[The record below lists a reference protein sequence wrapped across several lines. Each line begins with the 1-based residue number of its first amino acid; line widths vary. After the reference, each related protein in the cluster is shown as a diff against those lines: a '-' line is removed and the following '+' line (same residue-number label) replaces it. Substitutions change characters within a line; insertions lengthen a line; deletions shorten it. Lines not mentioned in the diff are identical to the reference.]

1 MLPKLQPLRRRLPLL
16 FATVLAV
23 AVGGACT
30 VAYVELR
37 NQLLAAARERASSA
51 AQRLS
56 LALDESGAAL
66 RRDADR
72 VAADPAARG
81 ALAQPF
87 TPASVAALRDL
98 FEREHARSRLVV
110 GLTLLGRDGR
120 AVLSVDSAH
129 GVTTTWLAAGG
140 PELAVAGT
148 SPRRKVGPIQ
158 VVDGV
163 AQYDVTVSVAGRLAG
178 DTAGYLVISRR
189 MASAGNEVLS
199 RLIGP
204 RTTMLVG
211 NLDGSAWTDLVHPRV
226 NRADSARIARN
237 DPHMIRASSALTFMP
252 WQVVVDTPVADA
264 LAPARR
270 FIVSMLFA
278 GLLLII
284 VGVAAAWRI
293 TREVT
298 GPLAEIGAAAAQ
310 FAAGDHARRA
320 RVARSDEMGQ
330 MAGAFNAMAERVAAA
345 SREAQLRA
353 AELEAA
359 NRALLES
366 ENRYRHIATNVP
378 GAVYQFIYR
387 TDGSK
392 GFTVV
397 SEGVRELFGVEPA
410 DALRDPMAVFGLV
423 HPDDRESFYG
433 SGAAAVATL
442 TPWHWEGRAILADGE
457 EKWIQA
463 GARQE
468 RQPDG
473 SILCDGLLMDIT
485 ERRVLEDQLRQAQK
499 MEAVGQLAGGIAHDF
514 NNILT
519 AITGFSELL
528 LADTPPDDDRR
539 DSIKEIRTGADRAA
553 ALTRQLLAFSRRQM
567 LQPRL
572 LDLNQTVR
580 DVEAMLRR
588 LIVEDIT
595 LVLALDPRIGWVR
608 ADPGQLEQV
617 LVNLVVN
624 ARDAMPR
631 GGSLTIETSNVELAV
646 AERSAERR
654 VTIPPGSYVRI
665 AVSDTGI
672 GIDERTR
679 TRIFEPF
686 FTTKEPGKGTGLGLS
701 TVYGIVKQSGGYIW
715 VYSEPDAGTTFKIY
729 LPRVAAEAGER
740 PERAAPS
747 GGDAGVAAASETILL
762 VEDDAAVRGVSRRI
776 LMQHGYTVLEA
787 SNGAE
792 ALRLCAETARPIDLI
807 VSDMVM
813 PEMNGPELAR
823 QIRERHPG
831 TALLFMSGYTRDAA
845 LRQSF
850 LEPGTAFIEK
860 PFTPLALARRVREVL
875 DARAG
880 LPQPALGARA

>member
-1 MLPKLQPLRRRLPLL
+1 M
-16 FATVLAV
+16 LAV

-37 NQLLAAARERASSA
+37 NQLLAAARARASSA

-56 LALDESGAAL
+56 LALDESGGAL
-66 RRDADR
+66 RRDAER
-72 VAADPAARG
+72 VAADTSVRAAVAR
-81 ALAQPF
+81 PF
-87 TPASVAALRDL
+87 TPASVAGFRDL
-98 FEREHARSRLVV
+98 FAREHSRSRLVV
-110 GLTLLGRDGR
+110 GLTLLAADGR
-120 AVLSVDSAH
+120 TLLGADSAH

-140 PELAVAGT
+140 GELAGAAPAPAPARG
-148 SPRRKVGPIQ
+148 VGPIQ
-158 VVDGV
+158 VVEGV
-163 AQYDVTVSVAGRLAG
+163 AQYSVTVPVGDRLPR
-178 DTAGYLVISRR
+178 DTAGYLVITRR
-189 MASAGNEVLS
+189 MASASNEVLS

-204 RTTMLVG
+204 QTTMLVG
-211 NLDGSAWTDLVHPRV
+211 NLDGSAWTDLVHPLV
-226 NRADSARIARN
+226 NREDSARVAKA
-237 DPHMIRASSALTFMP
+237 DPGIIRASSALTFMP
-252 WQVVVDTPVADA
+252 WQVVVDTPVTDA

-270 FIVSMLFA
+270 FIVSMLLA
-278 GLLLII
+278 GLLLVL
-284 VGVAAAWRI
+284 VGVAAAWRV

-298 GPLAEIGAAAAQ
+298 DPLAEIGEAAAQ

-320 RVARSDEMGQ
+320 RVERGDELGQ
-330 MAGAFNAMAERVAAA
+330 MAGAFNAMAERVAGA

-359 NRALLES
+359 NRALVES
-366 ENRYRHIATNVP
+366 EMRYRHIATNVP

-387 TDGSK
+387 PDGTK

-410 DALRDPMAVFGLV
+410 DALRDFMAVFGLV
-423 HPDDRESFYG
+423 HPDDRESFYA
-433 SGAAAVATL
+433 SGGAAVATL
-442 TPWHWEGRAILADGE
+442 TPWHWEGRAILPDGE

-519 AITGFSELL
+519 VITGFSELL
-528 LADTPPDDDRR
+528 LADTPPDDERR
-539 DSIKEIRTGADRAA
+539 SSISEIRHGANRAA

-580 DVEAMLRR
+580 GVEAMLRR

-595 LVLALDPRIGWVR
+595 LILALDPRIGWVR

-631 GGSLTIETSNVELAV
+631 GGSLTIETSNVDLAV

-665 AVSDTGI
+665 AVSDTGV
-672 GIDERTR
+672 GIDELTR

-740 PERAAPS
+740 PERAIVS
-747 GGDAGVAAASETILL
+747 GGDEAGVAAASETILL
-762 VEDDAAVRGVSRRI
+762 VEDDEAVRGVSRRI
-776 LMQHGYTVLEA
+776 LVQHGYTVLEA
-787 SNGAE
+787 SNGID
-792 ALRLCAETARPIDLI
+792 ALRICEEAARRIDLI

-813 PEMNGPELAR
+813 PGMNGPELAR
-823 QIRERHPG
+823 QIRVRHPG

-875 DARAG
+875 DSRAG
-880 LPQPALGARA
+880 EALPA

>member
-1 MLPKLQPLRRRLPLL
+1 MHPSLQPLRRRLPLL

-56 LALDESGAAL
+56 LALDESGGAL
-66 RRDADR
+66 RRDAER
-72 VAADPAARG
+72 VAADTSVRAAM
-81 ALAQPF
+81 AQPF
-87 TPASVAALRDL
+87 MPASVAGLRDL
-98 FEREHARSRLVV
+98 FAREHSRSRLVV
-110 GLTLLGRDGR
+110 GLTLLAPDGR
-120 AVLSVDSAH
+120 SLLAVDSAH

-140 PELAVAGT
+140 GELAGAAPAPKGA
-148 SPRRKVGPIQ
+148 VGPIQ
-158 VVDGV
+158 VVEGV
-163 AQYDVTVSVAGRLAG
+163 AQYAVTVPVGGRLPR
-178 DTAGYLVISRR
+178 DTAGYLVITRR
-189 MASAGNEVLS
+189 MASASNEVLS

-211 NLDGSAWTDLVHPRV
+211 NLDGSAWTDLVHPLV
-226 NRADSARIARN
+226 NREDSARVATT
-237 DPHMIRASSALTFMP
+237 DPHVIRASSVLTFMP

-270 FIVSMLFA
+270 FIVSMLLA
-278 GLLLII
+278 GLLLVI

-298 GPLAEIGAAAAQ
+298 DPLAEIGAAAAQ

-320 RVARSDEMGQ
+320 RVERGDELGQ
-330 MAGAFNAMAERVAAA
+330 MADAFNAMAERVAAA
-345 SREAQLRA
+345 SRDAQLRA

-359 NRALLES
+359 NRALRES
-366 ENRYRHIATNVP
+366 EMRYRHIATNVP

-387 TDGSK
+387 PDGSK

-410 DALRDPMAVFGLV
+410 DALRDYMTVFGLV
-423 HPDDRESFYG
+423 HPDDRESFYA
-433 SGAAAVATL
+433 SGTAAVAAL
-442 TPWHWEGRAILADGE
+442 APWHWEGRAILPDGE

-485 ERRVLEDQLRQAQK
+485 ERRLLEDQLRQAQK

-528 LADTPPDDDRR
+528 LADTPPEDERR
-539 DSIKEIRTGADRAA
+539 DSITEIRHGADRAA

-580 DVEAMLRR
+580 GVEAMLRR

-595 LVLALDPRIGWVR
+595 LILALDPRIGWVR

-631 GGSLTIETSNVELAV
+631 GGSLTIETSNVDLAV

-665 AVSDTGI
+665 AVSDTGV

-740 PERAAPS
+740 PERAIAS
-747 GGDAGVAAASETILL
+747 GIDDAGVAAASETILL
-762 VEDDAAVRGVSRRI
+762 VEDDEAVRGVSRRI
-776 LMQHGYTVLEA
+776 LMQQGYTVLEA
-787 SNGAE
+787 SNGVE
-792 ALRLCAETARPIDLI
+792 ALRLCEQTARPIDLI

-823 QIRERHPG
+823 QVRERHPG

-875 DARAG
+875 DSRAG
-880 LPQPALGARA
+880 AALRG